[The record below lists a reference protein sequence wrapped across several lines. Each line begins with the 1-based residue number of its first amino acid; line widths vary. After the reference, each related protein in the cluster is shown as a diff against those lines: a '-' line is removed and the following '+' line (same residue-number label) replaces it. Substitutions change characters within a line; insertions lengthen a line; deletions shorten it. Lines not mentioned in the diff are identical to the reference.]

1 MKLPDLIA
9 RPWSLRRELIGALE
23 TLYATKGKMP
33 TPVVNMLR
41 DAAAAVSVIDP
52 YGINGTNGT
61 NGTNGGSK
69 PSTKE
74 TDRPLEPLEPAR

>member
-1 MKLPDLIA
+1 MKLPDLIV

-41 DAAAAVSVIDP
+41 DAAAAVSAIDP
-52 YGINGTNGT
+52 YGINGN
-61 NGTNGGSK
+61 NVNGGSDSSNKATDK
-69 PSTKE
+69 PA
-74 TDRPLEPLEPAR
+74 EPLESAR